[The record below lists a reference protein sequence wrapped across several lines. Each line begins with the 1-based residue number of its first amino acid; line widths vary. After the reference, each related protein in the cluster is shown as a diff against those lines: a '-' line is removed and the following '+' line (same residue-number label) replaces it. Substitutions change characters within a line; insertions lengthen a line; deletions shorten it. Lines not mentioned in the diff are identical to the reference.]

1 MFVTGTVAVSGK
13 RSVGVANV
21 DATAA
26 TAAAIAIAPSVTGA
40 GCIGKFGSKDDDNR
54 NDDAMW
60 RLE

>member
-21 DATAA
+21 DAAAA
-26 TAAAIAIAPSVTGA
+26 TAAAIAIAPSGTGA
-40 GCIGKFGSKDDDNR
+40 GCIGKFGSKDDDNG